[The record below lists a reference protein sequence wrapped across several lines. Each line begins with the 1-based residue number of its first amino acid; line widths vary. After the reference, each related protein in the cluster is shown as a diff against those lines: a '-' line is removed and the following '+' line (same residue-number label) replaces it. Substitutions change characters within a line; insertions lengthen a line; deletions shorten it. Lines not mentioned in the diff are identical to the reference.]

1 MRIKQYA
8 FLFFLLLFQLS
19 VPAFFGVKLWGSTL
33 PADFSNPFQDDLTRF
48 DAQMCELND
57 LEAMVEGE
65 KITLSQLIKDKNPL
79 SEYILQDRDVSAS
92 VFGSSAPDHERLME
106 IPGFLWGFCCSV
118 VGMFLVYIALDDPE
132 SKKKEGKQAI
142 IGCAVGT
149 ALWVGLYL
157 YLVFWVSFQ

>member
-1 MRIKQYA
+1 M
-8 FLFFLLLFQLS
+8 FFLLLFQLS
-19 VPAFFGVKLWGSTL
+19 VPAFFGVKLWGSTV
-33 PADFSNPFQDDLTRF
+33 PADFSNPFQDDLNQF

-57 LEAMVEGE
+57 LETLVEGE
-65 KITLSQLIKDKNPL
+65 KVTLSHLIKDKNPL

-132 SKKKEGKQAI
+132 AKKKEGKQAI
-142 IGCAVGT
+142 LGCAAGT
-149 ALWVGLYL
+149 ALWVGLYI

>member
-1 MRIKQYA
+1 M
-8 FLFFLLLFQLS
+8 FFLLLSQLS
-19 VPAFFGVKLWGSTL
+19 TPAIFGARLWASTL
-33 PADFSNPFQDDLTRF
+33 PANFSIPFQDDLSRF
-48 DAQMCELND
+48 DDQMCELNE
-57 LEAMVEGE
+57 LESLVEGE

-79 SEYILQDRDVSAS
+79 SEHVLQDRDISAS

-132 SKKKEGKQAI
+132 AKKKEGKQAI

-149 ALWVGLYL
+149 LLWVALYV